1 MATKTTTV
9 TFRMDPAVKDLL
21 RVAASKEHRS
31 IANMLEWMI
40 LMYAETNGVEIS
52 PARRKKVGGK
62 PSGNL

>member
-1 MATKTTTV
+1 
-9 TFRMDPAVKDLL
+9 MDPAVKDLL